1 MVRYAVCKCF
11 LKRNIYVK
19 EWKVHVTFV
28 DREQFKVNYAHRCP
42 SEQVLSAIEAE
53 VQRRMGLQDERER
66 NRRLLEDAYVPAD
79 EEVYNFSL
87 NFLDKNFGK
96 TKPLGRQVYTMPVFT
111 EEFCEKFL
119 REMKRVKESGLPLT
133 RPNSMNKSG
142 LLLDDVGFTKFFD
155 EFRTECLQP
164 ICDATFPGLGFTGLD
179 THRAFIV
186 HYKADGGEE
195 FDRGL
200 DYHFDNAELTL
211 NVSLSATHEGG
222 ELAFDGFKR
231 DPPGS
236 SGAVLACE
244 HRPGHGILHRGDH
257 IHRALPIES
266 GERWNLILW
275 LRSSEHRNRTC
286 PMCGEKPDLSE
297 VASGSYGDGFTI

>member
-11 LKRNIYVK
+11 FRRNIYVK

-28 DREQFKVNYAHRCP
+28 DPEQFKVDYADRRP
-42 SEQVLSAIEAE
+42 SEQILIAIEAE
-53 VQRRMGLQDERER
+53 VQRRVNLQDERER
-66 NRRLLEDAYVPAD
+66 NRKLFENAYSPVD
-79 EEVYNFSL
+79 KEVYNFGL
-87 NFLDKNFGK
+87 NFLNPNFGK
-96 TKPLGRQVYTMPVFT
+96 TKPLGRQVFTMPVFT
-111 EEFCEKFL
+111 LEFCEKLL
-119 REMKRVKESGLPLT
+119 REIKRVKESGLPLT

-142 LLLDDVGFTKFFD
+142 ILLDDAGFTNFFD
-155 EFRTECLQP
+155 EFRNQYLQP
-164 ICDATFPGLGFTGLD
+164 ICEETFPDLGFTGLD

-186 HYKADGGEE
+186 HYKADGGEK
-195 FDRGL
+195 FDKEL

-211 NVSLSATHEGG
+211 NVSLSASHEGG
-222 ELAFDGFKR
+222 ELVFDGFKR
-231 DPPGS
+231 EPPGS

-244 HRPGHGILHRGDH
+244 HKPGHGILHRGDH
-257 IHRALPIES
+257 IHHALPIES

-297 VASGSYGDGFTI
+297 VVSGSYGDGFTI

>member
-1 MVRYAVCKCF
+1 M
-11 LKRNIYVK
+11 
-19 EWKVHVTFV
+19 HVTFV
-28 DREQFKVNYAHRCP
+28 DREQFKVDYAHRCP
-42 SEQVLSAIEAE
+42 TEQILCAIEAE
-53 VQRRMGLQDERER
+53 VQRRMGLQEERER
-66 NRRLLEDAYVPAD
+66 NRRLFENAYARAD

-87 NFLDKNFGK
+87 RFLDLHCGK
-96 TKPLGRQVYTMPVFT
+96 AKRVGRQVYTMPVFT
-111 EEFCEKFL
+111 QEFCEKFL
-119 REMKRVKESGLPLT
+119 REIKRVKESGLPLT

-155 EFRTECLQP
+155 EFRTGHLQP
-164 ICDATFPGLGFTGLD
+164 ICVSTFPDLGFTDLN

-186 HYKADGGEE
+186 HYKADDDDEE

-211 NVSLSATHEGG
+211 NISLSATHEGG
-222 ELAFDGFKR
+222 ELVFDGFKR
-231 DPPGS
+231 EPPGN

-266 GERWNLILW
+266 GERWNLVLW

-286 PMCGEKPDLSE
+286 PMCDEKPDLSQ

>member
-11 LKRNIYVK
+11 FRRNIYVK

-28 DREQFKVNYAHRCP
+28 DPEQFKVDYADRRP
-42 SEQVLSAIEAE
+42 SEQILIAIEAE
-53 VQRRMGLQDERER
+53 VQRRVDLQDERER
-66 NRRLLEDAYVPAD
+66 NRKLFENAYSPVD
-79 EEVYNFSL
+79 KEVYNFGL
-87 NFLDKNFGK
+87 NFLNPNFGK
-96 TKPLGRQVYTMPVFT
+96 TKPLGRQVFTMPVFT
-111 EEFCEKFL
+111 LEFCEKLL
-119 REMKRVKESGLPLT
+119 REIKRVKESGLPLT

-142 LLLDDVGFTKFFD
+142 ILLDDAGFTNFFD
-155 EFRTECLQP
+155 EFRNQYLQP
-164 ICDATFPGLGFTGLD
+164 ICEETFPDLGFTGLD

-186 HYKADGGEE
+186 HYKADGGEK
-195 FDRGL
+195 FDKEL

-211 NVSLSATHEGG
+211 NVSLSASHEGG
-222 ELAFDGFKR
+222 ELVFDGFKR
-231 DPPGS
+231 EPPGS
-236 SGAVLACE
+236 SGAVIACE
-244 HRPGHGILHRGDH
+244 HKPGHGILHRGDH

-297 VASGSYGDGFTI
+297 VVSGSYGDGFTI